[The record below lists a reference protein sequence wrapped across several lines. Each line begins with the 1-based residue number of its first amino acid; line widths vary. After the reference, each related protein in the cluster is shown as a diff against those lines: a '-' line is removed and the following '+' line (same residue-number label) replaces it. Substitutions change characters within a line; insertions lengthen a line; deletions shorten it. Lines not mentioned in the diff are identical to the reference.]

1 MTISHASL
9 SRIKFGTGYP
19 VSFVTGQVMTIKIN
33 YKQMKKILIVEDE
46 IELANNISEILS
58 NLDYKVAAIVDNA
71 ASALGFLEGNE
82 VDLVLLDI
90 LIRGELDGI
99 DLAYKIREKHDLPIV
114 FSTAYSGTEY
124 LERIS
129 SEIHEGYLLKPF
141 TLDSLK
147 TAVFFG
153 LKRHGEKSNKEDK
166 SRGFLKVMDKGYL
179 VPLPYSEIVY
189 LQADGLYTK
198 VFTKAKSYLV
208 RDILKSFEEKLPSGK
223 FLRVHK
229 SFLVN
234 VGFIA
239 SFNAKRINLGDTNIP
254 IRRGLYKELMEKI
267 NV

>member
-1 MTISHASL
+1 
-9 SRIKFGTGYP
+9 
-19 VSFVTGQVMTIKIN
+19 
-33 YKQMKKILIVEDE
+33 MKKILIVEDE
-46 IELANNISEILS
+46 EELAHNISEILS

-71 ASALGFLEGNE
+71 KSALDFLEEHE
-82 VDLVLLDI
+82 VDLVLMDI
-90 LIRGELDGI
+90 LIHGDLDGI
-99 DLAYKIREKHDLPIV
+99 DLAYKIREKYNLPIV

-153 LKRHGEKSNKEDK
+153 LKRHEEKSGKENKPK
-166 SRGFLKVMDKGYL
+166 GSLKIMDKGYL
-179 VPLPYSEIVY
+179 VPVPHSEIVY
-189 LQADGLYTK
+189 LKADGLYTK
-198 VFTKAKSYLV
+198 VYTKAKSYIV
-208 RDILKSFEEKLPSGK
+208 RDILKSFEEKLPPAQ

-234 VGFIA
+234 TAYIA
-239 SFNAKRINLGDTNIP
+239 SFNAKKVNLGETSIP
-254 IRRGLYKELMEKI
+254 IRRGLYKELIEKL

>member
-1 MTISHASL
+1 
-9 SRIKFGTGYP
+9 
-19 VSFVTGQVMTIKIN
+19 
-33 YKQMKKILIVEDE
+33 MKKILIVEDE
-46 IELANNISEILS
+46 AELANNISEILS
-58 NLDYKVAAIVDNA
+58 NLDYKVSGIVDNA
-71 ASALGFLEGNE
+71 SSALVFLEKNE
-82 VDLVLLDI
+82 VDLVLMDI
-90 LIRGELDGI
+90 LIRGDLDGI
-99 DLAYKIREKHDLPIV
+99 DLAYQIREKYNLPIV

-153 LKRHGEKSNKEDK
+153 LKRHGEKS
-166 SRGFLKVMDKGYL
+166 SRKRGTKGSLKITDKGYL
-179 VPLPYSEIVY
+179 VPVPYSEIVY

-208 RDILKSFEEKLPSGK
+208 RDILKSFEEKLPSEQ

-234 VGFIA
+234 IDFVE
-239 SFNAKRINLGDTNIP
+239 SFNAKKINLGEADIP
-254 IRRGLYKELMEKI
+254 IRRGLYRELMEKM